1 MKTKIKVLI
10 ALVFLTL
17 ASNVYSFDHED
28 KLYHAGGSFAIN
40 HVLYVVCKNQLKFS
54 KNECIIGSSVVT
66 MGLGLAKEYV
76 KDPQADPYDILANSG
91 GIGLSIPFLIW
102 EY

>member
-1 MKTKIKVLI
+1 MIRQVIVVL
-10 ALVFLTL
+10 LFLIL
-17 ASNVYSFDHED
+17 GSNVYSFDNED
-28 KLYHAGGSFAIN
+28 KLYHIGGSFAIN
-40 HVLYVVCKNQLKFS
+40 HVLYVVCKNQLKLS
-54 KNECIIGSSVVT
+54 KNECIIGSSMVT
-66 MGLGLAKEYV
+66 MGLGLAKEYI